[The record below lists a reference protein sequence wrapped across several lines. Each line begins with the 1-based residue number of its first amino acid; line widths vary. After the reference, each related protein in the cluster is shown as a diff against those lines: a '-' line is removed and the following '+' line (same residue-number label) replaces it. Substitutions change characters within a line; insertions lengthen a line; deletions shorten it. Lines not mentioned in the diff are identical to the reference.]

1 MCFMDIDR
9 ISREVPWAVRYVE
22 STGSTNTD
30 LLAAGEAGEVLIA
43 NEQTAG
49 KGRLGRSWAA
59 PVGTQLTFSVLLCP
73 PEMDRLG
80 TLPLAAGLAVADSV
94 PGSVLKWPN
103 DVQIRGKKLCG
114 ILAEATVGPR
124 VVLGMGINVTAAPL
138 ETATCLAD
146 EGLPG
151 DRTELAITVLNNL
164 HRRVEQWN
172 SGEDFMAD
180 YRKVCSSI
188 GLDVRL
194 EAPTGTITGV
204 VEGIADD
211 GRINVSGTYY
221 SAGDVT
227 HLRPAEANSAVD
239 GTAGER

>member
-30 LLAAGEAGEVLIA
+30 LLSAGEAGEVLIA

-59 PVGTQLTFSVLLCP
+59 PAGTQLTFSVLLCP
-73 PEMDRLG
+73 SEMDRLG

-146 EGLPG
+146 EGLPA

-227 HLRPAEANSAVD
+227 HLRPASSTCDHAK
-239 GTAGER
+239 GER